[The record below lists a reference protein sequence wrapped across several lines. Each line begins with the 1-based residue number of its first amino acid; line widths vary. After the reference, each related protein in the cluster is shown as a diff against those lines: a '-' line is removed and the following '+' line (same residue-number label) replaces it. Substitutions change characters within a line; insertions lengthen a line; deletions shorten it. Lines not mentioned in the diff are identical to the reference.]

1 MKILKMSKYFFDTY
15 AIIELIK
22 GNPNYEFIKDNVII
36 TSSMNIAELYYSLL
50 LENNQEFADKIINS
64 FNFELIDITSKIAIK
79 SSLFRFQNK
88 KLKLSYIDCL
98 GYILALKN
106 NLLFLTGDKDFES
119 LENVEYVKK

>member
-1 MKILKMSKYFFDTY
+1 MSKYFFDTY

>member
-1 MKILKMSKYFFDTY
+1 MSKYFFDTY
-15 AIIELIK
+15 TIIELIK

-36 TSSMNIAELYYSLL
+36 TSSMNLAELYYSLL
-50 LENNQEFADKIINS
+50 LENNKEFADKIINS

-88 KLKLSYIDCL
+88 KLRLSYIDCL

-106 NLLFLTGDKDFES
+106 NLLFLTGDKSFEN
-119 LENVEYVKK
+119 LDNVEYVKK

>member
-1 MKILKMSKYFFDTY
+1 MSKYFFDTY

-106 NLLFLTGDKDFES
+106 NLLFLTGDKGFES
-119 LENVEYVKK
+119 LDNVEYVKK

>member
-1 MKILKMSKYFFDTY
+1 MSKYFFDTY

-106 NLLFLTGDKDFES
+106 NLLFLTGDKGFES